1 MSMPGGDARF
11 VVATSAALLCAA
23 IGVAGYV
30 LVGLL
35 EGAQAPLAA
44 IEPRYAR
51 LAGLKE
57 VAPQIERS
65 VAESSETLA
74 RHAYPAA
81 HGTDRIGTEFQQRVR
96 RVAEAAEMG
105 VTGSQILPARTATG
119 FSQIPVA
126 VTVEGS
132 LEGLR
137 NMLLGLRDE
146 TPSVQ
151 VDSVVIHTRARRRA
165 RGAPPEEQ
173 RLVAQMNLSVLQV
186 QP

>member
-1 MSMPGGDARF
+1 MSLPGGDARF
-11 VVATSAALLCAA
+11 VVATSAALLLAGIA
-23 IGVAGYV
+23 IVGYV

-35 EGAQAPLAA
+35 EGAEAPLAA

-57 VAPQIERS
+57 VAPQIERG
-65 VAESSETLA
+65 VAEIGETLA
-74 RHAYPAA
+74 RHAYPATG
-81 HGTDRIGTEFQQRVR
+81 GTDRIGTDLQQRVR
-96 RVAEAAEMG
+96 RVAESAGMG
-105 VTGSQILPARTATG
+105 VTGSQILPVRAATG

-137 NMLLGLRDE
+137 TMLLGLRE
-146 TPSVQ
+146 EPPPSIQ
-151 VDSVVIHTRARRRA
+151 VDSIVIQTRARRRA
-165 RGAPPEEQ
+165 RAAPVDQ
-173 RLVAQMNLSVLQV
+173 HLTAQMNLSVLQL